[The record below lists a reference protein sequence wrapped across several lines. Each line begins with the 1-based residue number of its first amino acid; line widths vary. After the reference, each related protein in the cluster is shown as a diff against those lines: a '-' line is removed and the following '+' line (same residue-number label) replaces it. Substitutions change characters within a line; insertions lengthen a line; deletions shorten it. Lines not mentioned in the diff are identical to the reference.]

1 MVQRVRPTV
10 IIQRYARR
18 LLAILLRNWLRRVRN
33 IQGGPDS
40 LREQRRQ
47 IRRHQQ
53 ERRQQSVDF
62 WTQRANRVEATGLTD
77 AAMRRYHEMATPF
90 PGNGA
95 LRWHTQMRNRGDA
108 RPSNP
113 SYSLVHRVNASDR
126 HLPPSQQAPFFLMV
140 RSDAVDAYTQ
150 DDLGPGHARLP

>member
-18 LLAILLRNWLRRVRN
+18 LLAILERNRLHFARVLARIRN
-33 IQGGPDS
+33 LQGGPGS

-47 IRRHQQ
+47 
-53 ERRQQSVDF
+53 RRQQSVAF
-62 WTQRANRVEATGLTD
+62 FTQWANRVEATGLTD
-77 AAMRRYHEMATPF
+77 AAIRRYYESAMPL
-90 PGNGA
+90 PGDGA
-95 LRWHTQMRNRGDA
+95 LRWFTLMRNQGNA

-113 SYSLVHRVNASDR
+113 SYSLVHRHDTYGSE
-126 HLPPSQQAPFFLMV
+126 SQQMV

-150 DDLGPGHARLP
+150 DDVGPWLP

>member
-33 IQGGPDS
+33 IQGGPTS
-40 LREQRRQ
+40 LRAQRR
-47 IRRHQQ
+47 
-53 ERRQQSVDF
+53 ERRRQWADF
-62 WTQRANRVEATGLTD
+62 WTQRANRIEAVMTD
-77 AAMRRYHEMATPF
+77 ADLRRYYENSMPL

-95 LRWHTQMRNRGDA
+95 LRWFTRMRSQGNA

-113 SYSLVHRVNASDR
+113 SYSLVHRHDTYGSE
-126 HLPPSQQAPFFLMV
+126 SQQMV

-150 DDLGPGHARLP
+150 DDVGPWLP

>member
-18 LLAILLRNWLRRVRN
+18 LLAILERNRLHFARVLARMQHF
-33 IQGGPDS
+33 QGGPDS

-47 IRRHQQ
+47 IRRHQEQ
-53 ERRQQSVDF
+53 RRRTEVDF
-62 WTQRANRVEATGLTD
+62 WTQRANRIEATGLTD
-77 AAMRRYHEMATPF
+77 AAMRRYYERGMPL

-95 LRWHTQMRNRGDA
+95 LRWFTQMRNQGNA

-113 SYSLVHRVNASDR
+113 SYSLVHRHDTYGSE
-126 HLPPSQQAPFFLMV
+126 SQQMV

-150 DDLGPGHARLP
+150 DDVGPWLP

>member
-53 ERRQQSVDF
+53 ERRQQWVDF

-77 AAMRRYHEMATPF
+77 AAIRRYHEMATPL

-95 LRWHTQMRNRGDA
+95 LRWHTRMRNRGDA

-113 SYSLVHRVNASDR
+113 SYSLVHRHDTYGSE
-126 HLPPSQQAPFFLMV
+126 SQQMV

-150 DDLGPGHARLP
+150 DDVGPWLP

>member
-1 MVQRVRPTV
+1 MVQRVRPAV

-77 AAMRRYHEMATPF
+77 AAMRRYHGNGAPF

-95 LRWHTQMRNRGDA
+95 LRWFTRMRNRGDA

-113 SYSLVHRVNASDR
+113 SYSLVHRHDTYGSE
-126 HLPPSQQAPFFLMV
+126 SQQMV

-150 DDLGPGHARLP
+150 DDVGPWLP

>member
-18 LLAILLRNWLRRVRN
+18 LLAILFSRRLRRVRVT
-33 IQGGPDS
+33 QGGPDS

-77 AAMRRYHEMATPF
+77 AAMRRYHENGMPF

-95 LRWHTQMRNRGDA
+95 LRWHTRMRNRGDA

-113 SYSLVHRVNASDR
+113 SYSLVHRHDTYGSE
-126 HLPPSQQAPFFLMV
+126 SQQMV

-150 DDLGPGHARLP
+150 DDVGPWLP

>member
-53 ERRQQSVDF
+53 LRRQQSARLF
-62 WTQRANRVEATGLTD
+62 TQWANRVEAFGTD
-77 AAMRRYHEMATPF
+77 AERRRYYENGMPF
-90 PGNGA
+90 PGNGE
-95 LRWHTQMRNRGDA
+95 LRWFTRMRNRGDA

-126 HLPPSQQAPFFLMV
+126 HLPPSQQALNIQMV

-150 DDLGPGHARLP
+150 DDVGPWLP